1 MKPATTPRFLPAA
14 MLLIAG
20 LVLPFAASAQEAAQ
34 SPPKKQ
40 SDAPERY
47 TSRRIHDLNGIGKFY
62 MGREIA
68 HVMGHQAIDWLERP
82 QREEEERLTLLM
94 DALKL
99 KPGMQVA
106 DIGAGSG
113 VISVMIANRIGDG
126 KVFAVDI
133 QKEMLDALEVKCRMQ
148 MVKNVEPVLGTTQS
162 PRLAAGSIDLAVMV
176 DVYHEFDFPYEML
189 KEIVASLKPG
199 GRIAFVE
206 YRKEDPNV
214 PIKLV
219 HKMTEEQIR
228 KEAGL
233 PEFGLTWT
241 ETVGTLPR
249 QHVVIFTRAAAK

>member
-1 MKPATTPRFLPAA
+1 MKSASTPRI
-14 MLLIAG
+14 LLAVWSLAWL
-20 LVLPFAASAQEAAQ
+20 LVSATAHAQEAPPAEKKTDNQ
-34 SPPKKQ
+34 SA
-40 SDAPERY
+40 DRY
-47 TSRRIHDLNGIGKFY
+47 TFRRIHDPNGIGKFY

-94 DALKL
+94 EALKL

-126 KVFAVDI
+126 NVFAVDI
-133 QKEMLDALEVKCRMQ
+133 QKEMLDALEAKCRMQ

-199 GRIAFVE
+199 GRVAFVE
-206 YRKEDPNV
+206 YRKEDPTV

-219 HKMTEEQIR
+219 HKMTEAQIR

-241 ETVGTLPR
+241 ETVATLPR
-249 QHVVIFTRAAAK
+249 QHVVIFTKGASK